1 MNMPPPTLSLDET
14 LAQFRDKVNADSR
27 LQSILRGWE
36 PVIAVEV
43 LDTGWKRYLLVRDCR
58 IDDIRPDCAD
68 DSHVVHLLAS
78 EEVLTAVFDG
88 RLNPT
93 EAFLD
98 GELQIFASDK
108 DQVKLDAI
116 SLMLWGA

>member
-1 MNMPPPTLSLDET
+1 MNMHPTTLSLDDT
-14 LAQFRDKVNADSR
+14 LLQFRGKVNADSR
-27 LQSILRGWE
+27 LQSTLRGWD

-43 LDTGWKRYLLVRDCR
+43 LGTGWKRYLLVRDCL
-58 IDDIRPDCAD
+58 IEDIRPDCAD

-88 RLNPT
+88 RFNPT

-116 SLMLWGA
+116 SLILWGA